1 MMLHAPNRRMDRG
14 SKSRQLIATLDLSYE
29 LMLELQNNSYSRYTI
44 LKFVCYTFS
53 EYRSTSKRL
62 KHFTFYKIKSRMSET
77 FPFVL

>member
-1 MMLHAPNRRMDRG
+1 MLLTEEWIGVLNQDSLG
-14 SKSRQLIATLDLSYE
+14 IATLDLSYE